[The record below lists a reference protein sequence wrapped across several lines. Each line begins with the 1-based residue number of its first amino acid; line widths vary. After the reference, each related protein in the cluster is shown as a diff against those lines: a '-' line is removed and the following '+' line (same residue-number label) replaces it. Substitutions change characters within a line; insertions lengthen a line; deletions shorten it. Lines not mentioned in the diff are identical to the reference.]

1 MNHVGFELAWKVL
14 DDESVVGA
22 FVDANTATDAEAFGN
37 VRFTGVLIHDDAFL
51 PVSNRRAEHLAFI
64 VALLGLTIVFLQNG
78 NTHFIT

>member
-1 MNHVGFELAWKVL
+1 MNHVGFEFAWKVL

-37 VRFTGVLIHDDAFL
+37 VRFAGVLIHDDAFL
-51 PVSNRRAEHLAFI
+51 PVSDRRAEHLAFI
-64 VALLGLTIVFLQNG
+64 VALLRLTIVFLQNG